1 MIQGY
6 ATEDGRLKP
15 VETPIGA
22 IDRLVWIDISDP
34 TDAEETAVETALGI
48 DVPTRAEMEE
58 IEDSSRLYT
67 EDGAAFMTANLPSRT
82 DTETPVLAPVTFI
95 LAGARLITV
104 RYHEPKAFRT
114 LAARAERVAMGC
126 VDGATVLLS
135 LLETVIDRL
144 ADILEKI
151 GRDIEQL
158 SRTIFRPVKKPG
170 RGPDYQSVLQELGR
184 HGDLVA
190 NVTDSLVTLERL
202 VVFLTASAGRGVNKD
217 GRLRI
222 KTLGRDT
229 RFLSD
234 HASRAFAEA
243 DVPARRHARHDLDRA
258 ERDHQ
263 DLLGGGGGVPAADAD
278 RLDLRHELR
287 RDPGVALGGRL
298 PVRAR
303 PDGAVRG
310 AVVPVLQDPGL
321 ALEL

>member
-6 ATEDGRLKP
+6 AAEDGRLKP
-15 VETPIGA
+15 VETPIDA

-95 LAGARLITV
+95 LAGSRLVTV

-135 LLETVIDRL
+135 LLEAVIDRL

-151 GRDIEQL
+151 GRDIEQI

-170 RGPDYQSVLQELGR
+170 RGPDYQAVLQDLGR

-202 VVFLTASAGRGVNKD
+202 VVFLTASAGRGINKD

-234 HASRAFAEA
+234 HASALSQKLTFLLDATLGMISIEQNGIIKIFSVA
-243 DVPARRHARHDLDRA
+243 AVVFLPPTLIASIYGMNFDVIP
-258 ERDHQ
+258 
-263 DLLGGGGGVPAADAD
+263 
-278 RLDLRHELR
+278 ELHWAVGY
-287 RDPGVALGGRL
+287 PFALGL
-298 PVRAR
+298 MVLS
-303 PDGAVRG
+303 AVLSFLFFKTRG
-310 AVVPVLQDPGL
+310 WL
-321 ALEL
+321 

>member
-6 ATEDGRLKP
+6 AAEDGRLKP
-15 VETPIGA
+15 VETPIDA

-95 LAGARLITV
+95 LAGSRLVTV
-104 RYHEPKAFRT
+104 RYHEPKAFRV

-135 LLETVIDRL
+135 LLEAVIDRL

-151 GRDIEQL
+151 GRDIEQI

-170 RGPDYQSVLQELGR
+170 RAPDYQAVLQDLGR

-202 VVFLTASAGRGVNKD
+202 VVFLTASAGRGINKD

-234 HASRAFAEA
+234 HASALSQKLTFLLDATLGMISIEQNGIIKIFSVA
-243 DVPARRHARHDLDRA
+243 AVVFLPPTLIASIYGMNFDVIP
-258 ERDHQ
+258 
-263 DLLGGGGGVPAADAD
+263 
-278 RLDLRHELR
+278 ELHW
-287 RDPGVALGGRL
+287 ALGYPFALGL
-298 PVRAR
+298 MVLS
-303 PDGAVRG
+303 AVLSFLFFKTRG
-310 AVVPVLQDPGL
+310 WL
-321 ALEL
+321 